1 MYIALEILQKD
12 GVEEKKKD
20 KLKTIKHVIIGFSWA
35 SFLSIRQRNLSTK
48 NATISLMKKDKKKKT
63 SGAHMSRQIHVN

>member
-12 GVEEKKKD
+12 GVEEKKKKD
-20 KLKTIKHVIIGFSWA
+20 KLKAIKRVIIGFSWA

-48 NATISLMKKDKKKKT
+48 NATISLMKKDKKKT

>member
-1 MYIALEILQKD
+1 MSIEPEDIYIALEILQKD

-20 KLKTIKHVIIGFSWA
+20 KLKTIKRVIIGFSWG

-48 NATISLMKKDKKKKT
+48 NATISLMKKDKKNVW
-63 SGAHMSRQIHVN
+63 SSYE